1 LSLAAERGYT
11 LLTAQFD
18 PAHPLRAKA
27 DRYAR
32 CAAAAGHA
40 RPLERLSV
48 ARLVYVTDSVEQA
61 RDDLRPGVNLEL
73 SYQKTRGLLRFV
85 LGAHRLPRPVED
97 LTFDDLVELGIYYV
111 GDPDTVYAGLKRFYD
126 ESGGFGTLLLVAGKN
141 WATREKRHRALRMFA
156 QEVAPRLAPLAAD
169 RLPDAALA

>member
-1 LSLAAERGYT
+1 GTPWQAKAVPALPHPLQSEMPMATATETDETVRLAAERGYT

-18 PAHPLRAKA
+18 PPATLRAKA
-27 DRYAR
+27 DKYAR
-32 CAAAAGHA
+32 WAAAAGHA

-61 RDDLRPGVNLEL
+61 LEDLRPGVNVEL

-97 LTFDDLVELGIYYV
+97 LTFDDLVELG
-111 GDPDTVYAGLKRFYD
+111 VY
-126 ESGGFGTLLLVAGKN
+126 
-141 WATREKRHRALRMFA
+141 
-156 QEVAPRLAPLAAD
+156 
-169 RLPDAALA
+169 